1 MGQLRFLLAV
11 AVIAFHSGL
20 RVTGPLAVYS
30 FFIMSGYAIFAGL
43 NESMARKQGVTRFF
57 RRRLNKLLPNY
68 LLTCLIVTAI
78 LLFAERWKSH
88 STKTLIATSDL
99 YGSSNIW
106 GIVKQ
111 FIPTLSLSPWP
122 LRANPNVPLVPP
134 WWSVVL
140 ELGFYLIC
148 ALLVYSYRGQRKIL
162 LSYLAVTLIV
172 HIHLLTVTGQDLG
185 KLNKYV
191 YFNFFGTL
199 FFFAIGNT
207 CRYFSKKLKVKP
219 NVGKSAFTA
228 LILFIF
234 FFSYIFKDPTQ
245 LIPNHPVWGYLFSVY
260 FVSLATVLF
269 LLNLPQGRIVSK
281 NETFFANH
289 SYGIYVWQSATFLL
303 VNLAEHEGWWNA
315 TAGMSRFILVL
326 TLTMLC
332 SLASSKVIAYTGVAY
347 RKLTPLRS

>member
-1 MGQLRFLLAV
+1 MRFLLAV

-20 RVTGPLAVYS
+20 HVTGPLAVYS

-43 NESMARKQGVTRFF
+43 NESMARNRGVISFF

-78 LLFAERWKSH
+78 LVIAERWKAH
-88 STKTLIATSDL
+88 SSKTLIANSDL
-99 YGSSNIW
+99 YGTNDVW
-106 GIVKQ
+106 GIIKQ
-111 FIPTLSLSPWP
+111 FVPTLTLSPWP

-148 ALLVYSYRGQRKIL
+148 ALLVYSYRGQRNIL
-162 LSYLAVTLIV
+162 LTYLAVTLV
-172 HIHLLTVTGQDLG
+172 LHIYLLSVTGQDLG

-199 FFFAIGNT
+199 VFFAIGNV
-207 CRYFSKKLKVKP
+207 CRFYSKSLKVKA
-219 NVGKSAFTA
+219 NIGKSAFAA

-234 FFSYIFKDPTQ
+234 FFSYLFKDPTQ
-245 LIPNHPVWGYLFSVY
+245 LVPGHPVWGYLFSVY
-260 FVSLATVLF
+260 FVSLATILF
-269 LLNLPQGRIVSK
+269 LLNLPQRRIVSK

-289 SYGIYVWQSATFLL
+289 SYGIYVWQSATFLF
-303 VNLAEHEGWWNA
+303 VNLAEHEHWWHS
-315 TAGMSRFILVL
+315 TVGISRFILVL

-332 SLASSKVIAYTGVAY
+332 SLGSSQVIHHSGIAF
-347 RKLTPLRS
+347 RKLASLRS

>member
-20 RVTGPLAVYS
+20 HVTGPLAVYS

-43 NESMARKQGVTRFF
+43 SESMARNQGVTRFF

-68 LLTCLIVTAI
+68 LLTCLVVTVI
-78 LLFAERWKSH
+78 LVVAERWKAH
-88 STKTLIATSDL
+88 STKTFIANSDL
-99 YGSSNIW
+99 YGSNNVW
-106 GIVKQ
+106 GIAKQ
-111 FIPTLSLSPWP
+111 FVPTLTLSPWP
-122 LRANPNVPLVPP
+122 MRANPNVPLVPP

-148 ALLVYSYRGQRKIL
+148 ALLVYTYRGERKIL
-162 LSYLAVTLIV
+162 LSYLAVTLV
-172 HIHLLTVTGQDLG
+172 LHIYLLVVTGQDLG

-199 FFFAIGNT
+199 VFFALGNV
-207 CRYFSKKLKVKP
+207 CRYYSKGLKVKP
-219 NVGKSAFTA
+219 NVGKGAFAA

-234 FFSYIFKDPTQ
+234 FFSYAVKDPTQ
-245 LIPNHPVWGYLFSVY
+245 LVPGHPVWGYLFSVY
-260 FVSLATVLF
+260 FVSAATIIF

-303 VNLAEHEGWWNA
+303 VNFAEHEHWWHS
-315 TAGMSRFILVL
+315 TAGLSRFVLVL
-326 TLTMLC
+326 ILTMLC
-332 SLASSKVIAYTGVAY
+332 SLGSSKVIHYSGATF
-347 RKLTPLRS
+347 RKLASTKS